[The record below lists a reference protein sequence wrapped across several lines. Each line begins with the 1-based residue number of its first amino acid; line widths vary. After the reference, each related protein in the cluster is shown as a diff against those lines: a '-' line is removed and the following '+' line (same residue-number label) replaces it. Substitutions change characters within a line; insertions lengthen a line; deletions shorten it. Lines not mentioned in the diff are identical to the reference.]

1 VIYVI
6 IPDGASRYIK
16 MKKLTR
22 RCPRTMTGKHYFVYQ
37 YDLWMNEREL
47 DKPKECKYCGIID
60 DRKE

>member
-1 VIYVI
+1 
-6 IPDGASRYIK
+6 
-16 MKKLTR
+16 
-22 RCPRTMTGKHYFVYQ
+22 MTGKHYFVYQ

>member
-1 VIYVI
+1 MDINVNDENMT
-6 IPDGASRYIK
+6 IPNK

-22 RCPRTMTGKHYFVYQ
+22 LCPRTMTGKHYFVYQ